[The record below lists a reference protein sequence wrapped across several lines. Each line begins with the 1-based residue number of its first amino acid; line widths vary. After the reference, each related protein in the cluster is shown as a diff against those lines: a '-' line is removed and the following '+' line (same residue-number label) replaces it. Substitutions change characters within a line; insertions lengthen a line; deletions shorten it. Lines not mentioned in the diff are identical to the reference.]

1 MQARTVLNV
10 SAAYHDEKGRWS
22 VTPWIANVGNKIYRV
37 AALPVAG
44 LWNFTNYGAPR
55 SYGVTANFRFE

>member
-1 MQARTVLNV
+1 VT
-10 SAAYHDEKGRWS
+10 DE
-22 VTPWIANVGNKIYRV
+22 VYRF

-55 SYGVTANFRFE
+55 SYGLTLSMKFD

>member
-1 MQARTVLNV
+1 MTYRD
-10 SAAYHDEKGRWS
+10 SASRWS
-22 VTPWIANVGNKIYRV
+22 ATLYGTNLSNETYRV

-55 SYGVTANFRFE
+55 QIGVTMNLKFE